1 MRFLVGIALM
11 VATAAPSPVLAA
23 GTMGSGSGS
32 GGQTGGTI
40 TAGVQFGSPPAAKG
54 KTDTKGCTWWPAG
67 ELQTFE
73 SLMVTEKMVNGIKY
87 IMFYRSCPASGLVY
101 WVPQIPVAR
110 LGTNAADAVEQRLP
124 SPRVGSAPPADRVVV
139 HVGMWLWTNP
149 ANYQPVSVTAWVP
162 TTTGIAWATTTATP
176 IRLVFVS
183 GEPGASPISCQ
194 GPGREWLPQYGDEL
208 ASSCMYTY
216 QHSSEITASDVFDA
230 TLSIVWSVR
239 WTSNVGAGG
248 SLGEYTTST
257 NQPITVNE
265 IQAIVGG

>member
-11 VATAAPSPVLAA
+11 VAIAAPSPALAA
-23 GTMGSGSGS
+23 GTMGSGNGS

-54 KTDTKGCTWWPAG
+54 KTDTKGCTWQPLV
-67 ELQTFE
+67 ELQTLTI
-73 SLMVTEKMVNGIKY
+73 SVTEKMVNGIKY
-87 IMFYRSCPASGLVY
+87 VLFYRQCPTSGLAY
-101 WVPQIPVAR
+101 WVPQIPPAH
-110 LGTNAADAVEQRLP
+110 LGTNAAAAVEERLP

-139 HVGMWLWTNP
+139 NVGMWLWTNP
-149 ANYQPVSVTAWVP
+149 AQYQPVSVTAWVP
-162 TTTGIAWATTTATP
+162 TTAGIAWATTTATP

-183 GEPGASPISCQ
+183 GEPGASPMSCQ

-208 ASSCMYTY
+208 ASPCMYTY
-216 QHSSEITASDVFDA
+216 QHSSEITASNVFDA

>member
-1 MRFLVGIALM
+1 VRFLVGIALM
-11 VATAAPSPVLAA
+11 VATAAPSPALAA
-23 GTMGSGSGS
+23 GTMGSGNGS

-54 KTDTKGCTWWPAG
+54 KTDTKGCTWQPLV
-67 ELQTFE
+67 ELQTLTI
-73 SLMVTEKMVNGIKY
+73 SVTEKMVNGIKY
-87 IMFYRSCPASGLVY
+87 VLFFRQCPTSGLAY
-101 WVPQIPVAR
+101 WVPQIPAAH
-110 LGTNAADAVEQRLP
+110 LGTNAAAAVEERLP

-139 HVGMWLWTNP
+139 NVGMWLWTNP
-149 ANYQPVSVTAWVP
+149 AQYQPVSVTAWVP
-162 TTTGIAWATTTATP
+162 TTAGIAWATTTATP

-183 GEPGASPISCQ
+183 GEPGASPMLCQ

-208 ASSCMYTY
+208 ASPCMYTY
-216 QHSSEITASDVFDA
+216 QHSSEITASNVFDA

>member
-11 VATAAPSPVLAA
+11 VAIAAPSPALAA
-23 GTMGSGSGS
+23 GTMGSGNGS

-54 KTDTKGCTWWPAG
+54 KTDTKGCTWQPLV
-67 ELQTFE
+67 ELQTLTI
-73 SLMVTEKMVNGIKY
+73 SVTEKMVNGIKY
-87 IMFYRSCPASGLVY
+87 VLFYRQCPTSGLAY
-101 WVPQIPVAR
+101 WVPQIPAAH
-110 LGTNAADAVEQRLP
+110 LGTNAAAAVEERLP

-139 HVGMWLWTNP
+139 NVGMWLWTNP
-149 ANYQPVSVTAWVP
+149 AQYQPVSVTAWVP
-162 TTTGIAWATTTATP
+162 TTAGIAWATTTATP

-183 GEPGASPISCQ
+183 GEPGASPMLCQ

-208 ASSCMYTY
+208 ASPCMYTY
-216 QHSSEITASDVFDA
+216 QHSSEITASNVFDA

-239 WTSNVGAGG
+239 WTSNVGVGG

>member
-1 MRFLVGIALM
+1 VRFLASIALM
-11 VATAAPSPVLAA
+11 VATAAPSPALAA
-23 GTMGSGSGS
+23 GTMGSGNGS

-54 KTDTKGCTWWPAG
+54 KTDTKGCTWQPLV
-67 ELQTFE
+67 ELQTLTI
-73 SLMVTEKMVNGIKY
+73 SVTEKMVNGIRY
-87 IMFYRSCPASGLVY
+87 VLFYRQCPTSGLAY
-101 WVPQIPVAR
+101 WVPQIPAAH
-110 LGTNAADAVEQRLP
+110 LGTNAAAAVEERLP

-139 HVGMWLWTNP
+139 NVGMWLWTNP
-149 ANYQPVSVTAWVP
+149 AQYQPVSVTAWVP
-162 TTTGIAWATTTATP
+162 TTAGIAWATTTATP

-183 GEPGASPISCQ
+183 GEPGASPMSCQ

-208 ASSCMYTY
+208 ASPCMYTY
-216 QHSSEITASDVFDA
+216 QHSSEITASNVFDA

>member
-1 MRFLVGIALM
+1 VRFLASIALM
-11 VATAAPSPVLAA
+11 VATAAPSPALAA
-23 GTMGSGSGS
+23 GTMGSGNGS

-54 KTDTKGCTWWPAG
+54 KTDTKGCTWQPLV
-67 ELQTFE
+67 ELQTLTI
-73 SLMVTEKMVNGIKY
+73 SVTEKMVNGIKY
-87 IMFYRSCPASGLVY
+87 VLFYRQCPTSGLAY
-101 WVPQIPVAR
+101 WVPQIPAAH
-110 LGTNAADAVEQRLP
+110 LGTNAAAAVEERLP

-139 HVGMWLWTNP
+139 NVGMWLWTNP
-149 ANYQPVSVTAWVP
+149 AQYQPVSVTAWVP
-162 TTTGIAWATTTATP
+162 TTAGIAWATTTATP

-183 GEPGASPISCQ
+183 GEPGASPMSCQ

-208 ASSCMYTY
+208 ASPCMYTY
-216 QHSSEITASDVFDA
+216 QHSSEITASNVFDA

>member
-1 MRFLVGIALM
+1 M
-11 VATAAPSPVLAA
+11 VATAAPSPALAA
-23 GTMGSGSGS
+23 GTMGSGNGS

-54 KTDTKGCTWWPAG
+54 KTDTKGCTWQPLV
-67 ELQTFE
+67 ELQTLTI
-73 SLMVTEKMVNGIKY
+73 SVTEKMVNGIRY
-87 IMFYRSCPASGLVY
+87 VLFYRQCPTSGLAY
-101 WVPQIPVAR
+101 WVPQIPAAH
-110 LGTNAADAVEQRLP
+110 LGTNAAAAVEERLP

-139 HVGMWLWTNP
+139 NVGMWLWTNP
-149 ANYQPVSVTAWVP
+149 AQYQPVSVTAWVP
-162 TTTGIAWATTTATP
+162 TTAGIAWATTTATP

-183 GEPGASPISCQ
+183 GEPGASPMSCQ

-208 ASSCMYTY
+208 ASPCMYTY
-216 QHSSEITASDVFDA
+216 QHSSEITASNVFDA
-230 TLSIVWSVR
+230 TLSAVWSVR